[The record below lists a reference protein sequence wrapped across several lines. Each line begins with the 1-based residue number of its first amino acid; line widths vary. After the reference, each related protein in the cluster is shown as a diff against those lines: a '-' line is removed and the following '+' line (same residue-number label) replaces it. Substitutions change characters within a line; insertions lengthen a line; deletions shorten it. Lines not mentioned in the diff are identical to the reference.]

1 MRLPATVQPLS
12 MWASYVR
19 RLLVARGTR
28 DHWWRP
34 SSVRRPMTIG
44 GRPAT
49 TAHVRAAPS
58 TRNDTQSRPRPLN
71 QAAVSSLYPLW
82 ITGQLGS
89 RRPRLGPHDH
99 QPAWLAQLRAVR
111 PMPYDCPDLMPGEG
125 ASCGHAAGAAGAAS
139 IASAVRFRGG
149 EQQVGQCPQRQDYE
163 TTTGRRQVNETPTS
177 WARTDTPSS
186 AADVPASCCSASA
199 FSCRSALCEQ
209 QRLLLCLVLRS
220 SLRRAAAAPPAASR
234 SQFGPTRVL
243 ALMARQR
250 GSCTL
255 GRGRWSRWRRSCCS
269 TDAAATWRRPSRRAG
284 HRLLLLGPVHHVPGL
299 IWACTHA
306 AASQWTPR
314 PRSLDAECREGD
326 VIAGA
331 GQLPVGADRPL
342 SHPGDT
348 CISRRR
354 RAVAYR
360 SLLVVFVG

>member
-1 MRLPATVQPLS
+1 MRQRQVDDKLMRHSHVG
-12 MWASYVR
+12 R
-19 RLLVARGTR
+19 E
-28 DHWWRP
+28 P
-34 SSVRRPMTIG
+34 SP
-44 GRPAT
+44 
-49 TAHVRAAPS
+49 
-58 TRNDTQSRPRPLN
+58 
-71 QAAVSSLYPLW
+71 
-82 ITGQLGS
+82 
-89 RRPRLGPHDH
+89 RPRL
-99 QPAWLAQLRAVR
+99 QMSQ
-111 PMPYDCPDLMPGEG
+111 
-125 ASCGHAAGAAGAAS
+125 
-139 IASAVRFRGG
+139 
-149 EQQVGQCPQRQDYE
+149 
-163 TTTGRRQVNETPTS
+163 
-177 WARTDTPSS
+177 
-186 AADVPASCCSASA
+186 ASCCSASA

-209 QRLLLCLVLRS
+209 QRLLLCLVQRS
-220 SLRRAAAAPPAASR
+220 SLRRAAAPAAASR

-299 IWACTHA
+299 IWACTHV

-326 VIAGA
+326 VIADA
-331 GQLPVGADRPL
+331 WTRPVGADRPL

>member
-1 MRLPATVQPLS
+1 L
-12 MWASYVR
+12 
-19 RLLVARGTR
+19 
-28 DHWWRP
+28 
-34 SSVRRPMTIG
+34 
-44 GRPAT
+44 
-49 TAHVRAAPS
+49 
-58 TRNDTQSRPRPLN
+58 RPRRRSGRRR
-71 QAAVSSLYPLW
+71 VDSLRCS
-82 ITGQLGS
+82 IS
-89 RRPRLGPHDH
+89 R
-99 QPAWLAQLRAVR
+99 W
-111 PMPYDCPDLMPGEG
+111 
-125 ASCGHAAGAAGAAS
+125 
-139 IASAVRFRGG
+139 

-163 TTTGRRQVNETPTS
+163 TTTGRRQVDETPTS

-199 FSCRSALCEQ
+199 FSCHATLCEQ

-342 SHPGDT
+342 SPPWRHVHQPSPEGRGVPVIAGGVRGVT
-348 CISRRR
+348 APIC
-354 RAVAYR
+354 
-360 SLLVVFVG
+360 